1 MSIVIIEK
9 NITSANADVI
19 VNAANG
25 WGYMGGEKARKG
37 LLKGIAES
45 LNCATNGEMEKYCLE
60 KARKFKH
67 IPSFIFGVKAGKFF
81 TSPNFGLNCKEVI
94 HAVTMNAPAS
104 RSNIKTVA
112 ILVNSIF
119 KYCIE
124 NGYHTIAMPLL
135 GTGTGGLDKN
145 AVYSVIYNTAYLFSD
160 LSINIYI
167 NATVEDIWGL
177 DVYNNST
184 TTGGYI

>member
-25 WGYMGGEKARKG
+25 WGYMGGEKARQG
-37 LLKGIAES
+37 LLKGVAES
-45 LNCATNGEMEKYCLE
+45 LNRATNGEMEKYCL
-60 KARKFKH
+60 KNSRKFEH
-67 IPSFIFGVKAGKFF
+67 ITSVIFGTKAGKIY
-81 TSPNFGLNCKEVI
+81 TSPAFGLNCKEVI

-104 RSNIKTVA
+104 RSNIQTVE

-119 KYCIE
+119 KYCME
-124 NGYHTIAMPLL
+124 KGHHTIAMPLL

-145 AVYSVIYNTAYLFSD
+145 TVYSVIYNTAYLFPD

-167 NATVEDIWGL
+167 NTTVEDIWGL

-184 TTGGYI
+184 TT